1 MLLEVYFQGQFLEA
15 GVLGWRVNA
24 RVTFLDIVKFLSIVV
39 ELFCIFLILT
49 SIACIRVAVSP
60 QTCQNVYC

>member
-24 RVTFLDIVKFLSIVV
+24 HVTFLDIVKFLSIGV
-39 ELFCIFLILT
+39 ESFCIF
-49 SIACIRVAVSP
+49 
-60 QTCQNVYC
+60 